1 MISPHNAGMSTTTN
15 SRESACLA
23 VPVSEV
29 ARILGISVRHV
40 WALLAEDRLP
50 RPVRLG
56 RSTLW
61 RLEELRKWVEAGCP
75 RREEWEARR

>member
-1 MISPHNAGMSTTTN
+1 MSTTTN